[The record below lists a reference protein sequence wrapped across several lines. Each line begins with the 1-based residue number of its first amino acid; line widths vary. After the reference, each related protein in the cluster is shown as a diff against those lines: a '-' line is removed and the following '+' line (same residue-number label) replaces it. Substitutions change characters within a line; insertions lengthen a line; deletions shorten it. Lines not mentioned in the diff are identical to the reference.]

1 MIVKPEIPLQ
11 DRGPSQIS
19 AGYAAYIQR
28 KVVCIIATLVVLF
41 LLVIVSATTG
51 AIRIPLGEVLSALV
65 RFDFTGLGRIVWEV
79 RMPRIVAALLVGG
92 GLSICGTVMQSILRN
107 SLASP
112 YTLGI
117 SSAAAF
123 GASFAIVFLQAGSSH
138 ASSVVINNPSVVSL
152 CAFAF
157 SMLAAFTILLLTSL
171 TRISAQSM
179 VLSGIAIS
187 SMFSA
192 GLTLMQYMADSVQLA
207 NIISWTFGDLGRSS
221 WGSVLITAVAVVPI
235 SWLFF
240 RYRWDFNAME
250 AGEELAKGLGIR
262 TERVRM
268 LCMVAAS
275 LVSAIVVSF
284 FGIIG
289 FVGLLGP
296 HIARQII
303 GGDHRYL
310 LLASPLVG
318 AVVLLAA
325 DTVARVML
333 APMVLPVGILT
344 SLLGGPLF
352 IYLLIKGAKS

>member
-1 MIVKPEIPLQ
+1 ML
-11 DRGPSQIS
+11 
-19 AGYAAYIQR
+19 
-28 KVVCIIATLVVLF
+28 
-41 LLVIVSATTG
+41 
-51 AIRIPLGEVLSALV
+51 
-65 RFDFTGLGRIVWEV
+65 
-79 RMPRIVAALLVGG
+79 
-92 GLSICGTVMQSILRN
+92 
-107 SLASP
+107 
-112 YTLGI
+112 
-117 SSAAAF
+117 
-123 GASFAIVFLQAGSSH
+123 ASFA
-138 ASSVVINNPSVVSL
+138 
-152 CAFAF
+152 
-157 SMLAAFTILLLTSL
+157 ILLLTSL

-221 WGSVLITAVAVVPI
+221 WGSVLITAMVVIPI

-240 RYRWDFNAME
+240 QHRWDFNAMG
-250 AGEELAKGLGIR
+250 AGEELAKGLGIH
-262 TERVRM
+262 TERVRI

-275 LVSAIVVSF
+275 LVSAMIVSF

-289 FVGLLGP
+289 FIGLLGP

-310 LLASPLVG
+310 LLASPLMG

-325 DTVARVML
+325 DTAARVVL